1 MPDGAKT
8 SSAIA
13 ELLTVKRPMFLRLAK
28 RYAPA
33 GIDPEDCLQD
43 AAVLALR
50 FAGDFEG
57 RAALSTWFGSIVRNC
72 ALMQGRRVRVANVV
86 VDVDDLLD
94 FLPDPRP
101 LAESTHL
108 AHLEHQRL
116 VRAITQ
122 LSPRL
127 RETLL
132 NLMAGLSLQET
143 ADRMGIP
150 LGTAKA
156 RLCRARNKIR
166 ERIGAAA

>member
-33 GIDPEDCLQD
+33 GIDPED
-43 AAVLALR
+43 
-50 FAGDFEG
+50 FEG

-72 ALMQGRRVRVANVV
+72 ALMQGRRVRVANIA
-86 VDVDDLLD
+86 VDVDDLLEY
-94 FLPDPRP
+94 LPDPRP

>member
-1 MPDGAKT
+1 MVT
-8 SSAIA
+8 SAAIA
-13 ELLTVKRPMFLRLAK
+13 ELLTVKRSTFLGLAK

-101 LAESTHL
+101 LAESAYL
-108 AHLEHQRL
+108 AGLNHDRL

-132 NLMAGLSLQET
+132 NRMAGLSLQET

-156 RLCRARNKIR
+156 RLSRARNKIR